1 MDDMVTDLEGP
12 WEGMCGAIQE
22 RQSSMLENADEFA
35 DMAIERLGRSYT
47 TDWAC

>member
-12 WEGMCGAIQE
+12 WEDMCGIIQE

-35 DMAIERLGRSYT
+35 DMAIERLGKSNT
-47 TDWAC
+47 TDRTC